1 MFEGRLFTK
10 LTTSLGNVKASD
22 FIGDLVTLF
31 EDGKVL
37 AYDKFTESSI
47 YLRIGSIDLTV
58 SGLLNATV
66 ANAVYVEGGEV
77 KHPVKG
83 VVITGDVY
91 ELLKTDEV
99 VLTSNKEVLG
109 RYEVPAIYIPKISV
123 AGEG

>member
-1 MFEGRLFTK
+1 
-10 LTTSLGNVKASD
+10 
-22 FIGDLVTLF
+22 
-31 EDGKVL
+31 
-37 AYDKFTESSI
+37 
-47 YLRIGSIDLTV
+47 V